1 MQFFQLDVHLK
12 CELPVRLLGFY
23 SECLRV
29 PSRNSLSAQQC
40 SESSVHSVTAHPQSH
55 SRYQYSASSLSHGMW
70 QGVAA

>member
-40 SESSVHSVTAHPQSH
+40 SESSVHSV
-55 SRYQYSASSLSHGMW
+55 
-70 QGVAA
+70 